1 MSSRMMTINKKTTA
15 KTTTKKFPN
24 TPLPGIVKTD
34 EVYQMVFA
42 GAKREWA
49 NDEDGWQTVT
59 YKRRPKR
66 YRQKTQD
73 LIEHIEETGFFSG
86 QGRSYLD

>member
-1 MSSRMMTINKKTTA
+1 MSSRMMTNKKTTA
-15 KTTTKKFPN
+15 KKFPN

-59 YKRRPKR
+59 YKRRRRGFKK
-66 YRQKTQD
+66 QQD
-73 LIEHIEETGFFSG
+73 TIEHVEEGGFFSG
-86 QGRSYLD
+86 QGMSYLS